1 LQETWKRNDAIRTS
15 FSKIE
20 VDYNLLNII
29 ENVTNTH
36 MVAMKHIEEYTI
48 AVVIVENEVTFSAR
62 QTTKMIEI
70 VECSDGVFSDEELLI
85 VVKDL
90 KFNEKEP
97 TLVQSP
103 VSVRAVTTGTS
114 KCNNIVE
121 YDSEVH
127 VASDPPML
135 VRSWMGPEVDS
146 TPNGVAAKGG

>member
-62 QTTKMIEI
+62 QTTKMIKI
-70 VECSDGVFSDEELLI
+70 VECSDGGFSDEELLI
-85 VVKDL
+85 VVHDKDL

-103 VSVRAVTTGTS
+103 VSVRAVTTGTL

-121 YDSEVH
+121 SDFEVH

-135 VRSWMGPEVDS
+135 VWSFLFF
-146 TPNGVAAKGG
+146 